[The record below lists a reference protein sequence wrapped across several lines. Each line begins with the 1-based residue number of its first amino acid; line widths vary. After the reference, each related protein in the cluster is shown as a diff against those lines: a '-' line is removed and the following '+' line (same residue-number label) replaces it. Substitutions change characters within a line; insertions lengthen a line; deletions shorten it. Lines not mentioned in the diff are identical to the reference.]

1 MKLECAER
9 WRVLLAAMQ
18 PGVQDAVRIEAGVAA
33 DYHALAHLHYRAGS
47 PAQIE
52 RVLRAVDV
60 PTGMVVGVLVA
71 GRGTLNA
78 PWRRGAFGPEFDAG
92 NKRRAARA
100 ANGSLRVISRVI
112 VDPRFRGL
120 GIARRL
126 VAAYLARPLTRYTE
140 AVAAM
145 GRVCPFFERAG
156 MRRVGVPAARRD
168 RALAAVLRGL
178 GLRAPGLL
186 EPGAAARAMR
196 AHPRLRRAVRR
207 WANDSRSTRGC
218 VPDLS
223 AAAASIAARPVVYV
237 FRARR
242 LSR

>member
-1 MKLECAER
+1 MKRDGSER

-18 PGVQDAVRIEAGVAA
+18 PGVKDAVRIEAGAAA
-33 DYHALAHLHYRAGS
+33 DYYALAHLHYRPGS

-60 PTGMVVGVLVA
+60 PTGMMVGVLVA

-78 PWRRGAFGPEFDAG
+78 PWRRGAFGAEFDAG
-92 NKRRAARA
+92 DKRRAARA
-100 ANGSLRVISRVI
+100 ANGALRVISRVI

-126 VAAYLARPLTRYTE
+126 VEAYLARPLTPCTE

-156 MRRVGVPAARRD
+156 MRRVSVRAARRD
-168 RALAAVLRGL
+168 RELAAVLRGL
-178 GLRAPGLL
+178 GLRASWLL

-207 WANDSRSTRGC
+207 WANDSRSTRGGA
-218 VPDLS
+218 PDLS

-237 FRARR
+237 FRAGR